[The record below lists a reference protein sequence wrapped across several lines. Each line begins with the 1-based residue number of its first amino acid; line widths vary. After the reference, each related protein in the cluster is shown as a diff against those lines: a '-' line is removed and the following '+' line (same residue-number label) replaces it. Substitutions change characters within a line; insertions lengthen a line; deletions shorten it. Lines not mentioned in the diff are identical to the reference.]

1 MQRHRPVRSIIFD
14 DVPQP
19 EERQQ
24 VEPAIHLRGRMERLA
39 AQRQV
44 VIARSVPRCPH
55 AEIVVFAALGI
66 TQVLQQARQIT
77 PQQGRIPGPRQI
89 DCRYQFERCQ
99 ALFALDP
106 VGGVISQRA
115 DPVEQ
120 VPVAGLP
127 VGMHD
132 PGQQDKQGAVYID
145 AAQRVAEDRMVVLGI
160 APDPAERFEISDGSG
175 IFEVFTRQREARQG
189 GGRFGGLAGGRAD
202 GEARQHRRRKQQG
215 SHGRSIRFLYQTQ
228 RPWCFVSRRGGFSRK
243 SVTTTSVS
251 AHRTEA
257 KRSAASRRC

>member
-89 DCRYQFERCQ
+89 DGRYQFERCQ
-99 ALFALDP
+99 ALFVLDP

-120 VPVAGLP
+120 VPVADLP
-127 VGMHD
+127 VGVHD
-132 PGQQDKQGAVYID
+132 PRQQREKGAVDID
-145 AAQRVAEDRMVVLGI
+145 PPQRVVERRMVVFGI
-160 APDPAERFEISDGSG
+160 APDAAERFEVGKCTG
-175 IFEVFTRQREARQG
+175 IVEIPGCQREARQG
-189 GGRFGGLAGGRAD
+189 GGRFGVLAGGRAD
-202 GEARQHRRRKQQG
+202 GEARQHRSRKKQG
-215 SHGRSIRFLYQTQ
+215 SHGRSIRFYTK
-228 RPWCFVSRRGGFSRK
+228 RSSGVFRIRRGGFPTKHPEKVDPKNKGPCDSI
-243 SVTTTSVS
+243 
-251 AHRTEA
+251 ARTFLFE
-257 KRSAASRRC
+257 K